1 MLDLPISFNL
11 ALQLDQFLG
20 AVVDAAQNLKPDCPH
35 HDQKHRNCKKSGQQ
49 LELYACRYPR
59 NQVYKRAR

>member
-20 AVVDAAQNLKPDCPH
+20 ALVDAAQNLKPDCPR
-35 HDQKHRNCKKSGQQ
+35 HDQEYRNSKKSGQQ

-59 NQVYKRAR
+59 NQVNKRAH